1 MTKILQGNFE
11 KSFLKCEKKASR
23 NMFWHFFHAHFFM
36 FVLLTSNHTVFP
48 VQFEI
53 NLHLWV
59 FSKSEIALAE
69 AARAISA
76 FWKTHSCKLI
86 PNWTRNRMITYTYIS
101 FLQSQ
106 KFGFNVKSWVKA
118 FSRLKI
124 YKKAKFKKSLYA
136 IFVYLN
142 GNFLNTGRCYQKI
155 NAIVA
160 ILEVLLCKK
169 SSILCFICT
178 CLITCCAYLST

>member
-59 FSKSEIALAE
+59 FQKAE
-69 AARAISA
+69 AACAISA

-86 PNWTRNRMITYTYIS
+86 PNWTWNRMITYTYKTEYDRETKEGIFFCTNWDS
-101 FLQSQ
+101 
-106 KFGFNVKSWVKA
+106 VTRTKS
-118 FSRLKI
+118 
-124 YKKAKFKKSLYA
+124 
-136 IFVYLN
+136 
-142 GNFLNTGRCYQKI
+142 
-155 NAIVA
+155 
-160 ILEVLLCKK
+160 
-169 SSILCFICT
+169 
-178 CLITCCAYLST
+178 